1 MSQETIDGLKG
12 CELFSLLSED
22 EVEKLALMLARSCQV
37 ESYEAGE
44 TVFTQGEHTT
54 KLYIVLEGQVL
65 LQRTFYLGNREANTT
80 VAVLGKGRAMAW
92 TALLYCPGDSTASAI
107 CQKPTRVISVGGD
120 ALRSLLES
128 EPDVGYRV
136 MARLAHILGERL
148 RAVYSAA
155 ESHL

>member
-1 MSQETIDGLKG
+1 MSQEVIDGLKV
-12 CELFSLLSED
+12 CELFSMLSEE
-22 EVEKLALMLARSCQV
+22 EVERLAKALARSCQI
-37 ESYEAGE
+37 ESYEAGDMI
-44 TVFTQGEHTT
+44 FTQGEHTT
-54 KLYIVLEGQVL
+54 KLYIVIEGQVL

-80 VAVLGKGRAMAW
+80 VAVLGRGRAMAW

-120 ALRSLLES
+120 ALRSLLEN

-136 MARLAHILGERL
+136 MARLAHILGDRL